1 MGRTFALIAFGLLAA
16 CSSGE
21 DGDGISRGDQAAALE
36 AALSEENV
44 SNPGALPMKGT
55 ASYAG
60 FMTLGLPIGGAPQDF
75 VGDLDMVVDFAAN
88 RDQVSGTAT
97 NFNGLTGSLWIAS
110 GDLDRATDT
119 GVDFT
124 FDGTVMG
131 SLAQAGQSYDID
143 GNIAGEFRGR
153 NQDGLTGVVY
163 GAINGPDGQDLFD
176 GSFAATRTN

>member
-1 MGRTFALIAFGLLAA
+1 MGRTCALIAIGLLAA
-16 CSSGE
+16 CSSGA

-36 AALSEENV
+36 AALSEENI
-44 SNPGALPMKGT
+44 SNPGALPIKGT

-75 VGDLDMVVDFAAN
+75 IGDLDVSVDFAAN
-88 RDQVSGTAT
+88 RDQVSGTAS
-97 NFNGLTGSLWIAS
+97 NFKGLTGTLSIAG

-119 GVDFT
+119 NVDYT
-124 FDGTVMG
+124 FDGTVTG

-143 GNIAGEFRGR
+143 GNIVGEFRGR

-163 GAINGPDGQDLFD
+163 GDINGPDGQDLFD
-176 GSFAATRTN
+176 GSLAATRTN